1 MASSSKVLAE
11 PMSTRMAKPEAWSSL
26 VLKRVLKLPSRAL
39 AGASALLEGASVV
52 ADQPVRSRKVPLTG
66 AEQFEPGTAVVVVVV
81 AAEAGE
87 MLRARKPPTMA
98 SVATIAVPGA
108 AGRKCQALRL

>member
-1 MASSSKVLAE
+1 
-11 PMSTRMAKPEAWSSL
+11 
-26 VLKRVLKLPSRAL
+26 VLKLPSRAL
-39 AGASALLEGASVV
+39 SGASALLEGASVV
-52 ADQPVRSRKVPLTG
+52 ADQPVRSSKVPLTE
-66 AEQFEPGTAVVVVVV
+66 AEQFEPGTAVVVVVGAVVVVVV

-108 AGRKCQALRL
+108 KCQSLHL